1 VIEVATADEL
11 SFLWGE
17 EKRGGQFGRGREEI
31 YVGQVGKLEPKK
43 RVDTIRKVDI
53 LSAEEIKTA
62 TRISKSMQEL
72 LELT

>member
-11 SFLWGE
+11 SFLCGE

-43 RVDTIRKVDI
+43 NANIIKKADI
-53 LSAEEIKTA
+53 LSA
-62 TRISKSMQEL
+62 RRSKL
-72 LELT
+72 LLAYWKICRSF